1 MLKKVLLALVLVVAG
16 IAVYAW
22 TRPDTFTVER
32 SIRIDAPPQR
42 IYPLIADFRQWQRWS
57 PWEKLD
63 PAMERMH
70 EGPSSGAGAR
80 YSWKG
85 NDSVG
90 SGQMTITAA
99 AMPRRVDINLQ
110 FIEPMASSSK
120 TRFDITPDG
129 GGSAVRWT
137 MTGDSPYFLK
147 LMSVFANLDTMLGK
161 DVETG
166 LMQLKQAAESRVAPQ
181 P

>member
-1 MLKKVLLALVLVVAG
+1 
-16 IAVYAW
+16 
-22 TRPDTFTVER
+22 
-32 SIRIDAPPQR
+32 
-42 IYPLIADFRQWQRWS
+42 
-57 PWEKLD
+57 
-63 PAMERMH
+63 
-70 EGPSSGAGAR
+70 
-80 YSWKG
+80 
-85 NDSVG
+85 
-90 SGQMTITAA
+90 MTITAA

-129 GGSAVRWT
+129 GGSAVCWT